1 MQLLFEIRSSLV
13 ANDEVIYGLYL
24 VQASDGAE
32 PTTIACLQDGYVTA
46 EQAALALAECL
57 TYAAPPPPDLSGLEA
72 AAEAVSGL
80 ATGAEEMADAIRIL
94 GERMNTVEDRLDTKL
109 VPQASG
115 GRSLLPGRQVAA
127 QHQDEIEQ
135 RPRRPGPPPIRRTKD
150 LPEAEQNLAGRVHG
164 QGYFGGPSRR
174 GRGQQE

>member
-1 MQLLFEIRSSLV
+1 MDYSVEFIVKDNGTVPDSYDLVIRVPGGEQILGSGYQ
-13 ANDEVIYGLYL
+13 NPQ
-24 VQASDGAE
+24 QALE
-32 PTTIACLQDGYVTA
+32 
-46 EQAALALAECL
+46 ALAECL

-135 RPRRPGPPPIRRTKD
+135 RPHRPGPPPIRRTKD